1 MDLNL
6 FERIG
11 GEPTVEAAVNKFYD
25 KFIEQP
31 EITQFFNQIRLPAQI
46 DKMRNFITL
55 SLTGNTQYSREAI
68 RQAHAPLVERGL
80 NDKHFDLFVSI
91 MNETLVELDIPK
103 ELIEEFVQISEDY
116 RDDVLNR

>member
-25 KFIEQP
+25 KFIQQP
-31 EITQFFNQIRLPAQI
+31 EITQFFNQVRLPAQI

-55 SLTGNTQYSREAI
+55 SLTRNTQYSREAI
-68 RQAHAPLVERGL
+68 RLAHAPLVERGL

-91 MNETLVELDIPK
+91 MNETLVELHIPK
-103 ELIEEFVQISEDY
+103 ELIEEFIQISEDY